1 MGDLFI
7 DTIEMTF
14 CPVLTLESRREER
27 KQGQRRRE
35 GRGGKRKAELVRGKR
50 KRKEREKERGK
61 ERMGRGEK
69 REEAAGNSSLFLLEG
84 HISHGQR
91 APLWSHLA

>member
-7 DTIEMTF
+7 DTKEMNF

-50 KRKEREKERGK
+50 KKKERERKRK

-69 REEAAGNSSLFLLEG
+69 REESAGNSSLFLLEG
-84 HISHGQR
+84 HTSYGQR